1 MLKITTFGIFS
12 IYSEDR
18 QLNLSKIKSRKA
30 RDLLRYFVVFR
41 HKQIP
46 SDILCEI
53 FWSDMDEKYAKMNLQ
68 STVHMLRAF
77 FGKDIITFQN
87 GNYCFDPLGVVEFD
101 ADNFENLIQLSRSIQ
116 DNAKKKSVL
125 EEAITLYKGDFMVEN
140 LYEDWTVQF
149 REYYRDLYVQ
159 ALIDLA
165 QILMNENALT
175 EAIEKLR
182 NALNNDSFNETAAP
196 MLMKVYLK
204 KGCPSEAVK
213 VYRRFSEILSKELQI
228 KPSKEMIQLYEAI
241 IKGDLENRWIV
252 VLESKQCHSKK
263 ETIIQLLRHVIREK
277 DQVQVLSDG
286 KIGVLIDGVALET
299 AEGIYQRIRA
309 ALDGSLDDVKV
320 YLRKAR

>member
-12 IYSEDR
+12 IYSEDK
-18 QLNLSKIKSRKA
+18 QLNLSNIKSRKA

-87 GNYCFDPLGVVEFD
+87 GNYCFDPLGLVEFD

-165 QILMNENALT
+165 QILMNENELT

-182 NALNNDSFNETAAP
+182 NALNNDSFNETAAL

-204 KGCPSEAVK
+204 KGCPPEAVK

-241 IKGDLENRWIV
+241 VKGDLENRWIV
-252 VLESKQCHSKK
+252 VLESKQCHSEK

-299 AEGIYQRIRA
+299 AEGIYQRITA
-309 ALDGSLDDVKV
+309 ALDGFLDVKV